1 MIMPAFQIKHL
12 DHVVL
17 RVRDLARSV
26 DFYTKVLGCSIKK
39 KNDKYAM
46 IHLGA
51 GGSMI
56 DLVDVQGP
64 LGATGGEAPGK
75 ERRNLDHFC
84 LRVDP
89 FDETAI
95 LEHLQA
101 FGITADKAVM
111 RYGAEG
117 EGLSIYCFDP
127 DGNQIE
133 LKGPA
138 I

>member
-1 MIMPAFQIKHL
+1 MPVFQIKHL

-39 KNDKYAM
+39 KNEKFAM

-51 GGSMI
+51 GQSMI
-56 DLVDVQGP
+56 DLVDVQGA
-64 LGATGGEAPGK
+64 LGVAGGAAPGK
-75 ERRNLDHFC
+75 EGRNVDHFC

-89 FDETAI
+89 FDEAAI

-101 FGITADKAVM
+101 FGVTADKAVM

-138 I
+138 V

>member
-1 MIMPAFQIKHL
+1 MPTFRIKHL

-51 GGSMI
+51 GESMI
-56 DLVDVQGP
+56 DLVDVRGP
-64 LGATGGEAPGK
+64 LGAAGGEAPGK
-75 ERRNLDHFC
+75 DRRNLDHFC
-84 LRVDP
+84 LRIDP

-111 RYGAEG
+111 RYGAQG
-117 EGLSIYCFDP
+117 DGLSIYCFDP

>member
-1 MIMPAFQIKHL
+1 MPAFQIKHL

-26 DFYTKVLGCSIKK
+26 DFYTKVLGCSVKK
-39 KNDKYAM
+39 KNDKLAL

-51 GGSMI
+51 GRSMI

-64 LGATGGEAPGK
+64 LGSAGGEAPEK

-95 LEHLQA
+95 LEHLRA
-101 FGITADKAVM
+101 FGITPERAAT

-117 EGLSIYCFDP
+117 DGLSIYCFDP

-138 I
+138 T

>member
-1 MIMPAFQIKHL
+1 MSAFQIKHL

-17 RVRDLARSV
+17 RVKDLARSV
-26 DFYTKVLGCSIKK
+26 EFYTKVLGCSIKK

-56 DLVDVQGP
+56 DLVDVQGS
-64 LGATGGEAPGK
+64 LGAAGGAAAGK
-75 ERRNLDHFC
+75 EGRNVDHFC

-95 LEHLQA
+95 LEHLQV

>member
-1 MIMPAFQIKHL
+1 MSVFQIKHL

-46 IHLGA
+46 IHLSA

-64 LGATGGEAPGK
+64 LGAAGGEAPGK
-75 ERRNLDHFC
+75 DRRNLDHFC

-95 LEHLQA
+95 LDHLLA
-101 FGITADKAVM
+101 FGITTDKAVM

-117 EGLSIYCFDP
+117 DGLSIYCFDP

>member
-1 MIMPAFQIKHL
+1 MSVFQIKHL

-17 RVRDLARSV
+17 RVRDMERSV
-26 DFYTKVLGCSIKK
+26 DFYTKVLGCSIRK
-39 KNDKYAM
+39 KNEKLAM

-64 LGATGGEAPGK
+64 LGAAGGQAPGK
-75 ERRNLDHFC
+75 EGHNVDHFC

-95 LEHLQA
+95 LKHLQA
-101 FGITADKAVM
+101 FGVAADNAVM

-117 EGLSIYCFDP
+117 EGLSIYCLDP

>member
-1 MIMPAFQIKHL
+1 MPAFQIKHL

-17 RVRDLARSV
+17 RVRDLDRSV
-26 DFYTKVLGCSIKK
+26 DFYTKVLGCAIKK

-64 LGATGGEAPGK
+64 LGAAGGEAPGK
-75 ERRNLDHFC
+75 DRRNLDHFC

-101 FGITADKAVM
+101 FGITADKAAM

-138 I
+138 V

>member
-1 MIMPAFQIKHL
+1 MPIFQIKHL

-17 RVRDLARSV
+17 RVQDLARSV
-26 DFYTKVLGCSIKK
+26 EFYTKVLGCPVKK
-39 KNDKYAM
+39 KNEKYAM

-64 LGATGGEAPGK
+64 LGATGGKAPEK
-75 ERRNLDHFC
+75 EGHNLDHFC

-101 FGITADKAVM
+101 CGIAASKAVM

-117 EGLSIYCFDP
+117 DGLSIYCFDP

-138 I
+138 M

>member
-1 MIMPAFQIKHL
+1 MAVFQIKRL

-17 RVRDLARSV
+17 RVQDLARSV
-26 DFYTKVLGCSIKK
+26 EFYTQVLGCSIKK
-39 KNDKYAM
+39 KNDKLAM

-51 GGSMI
+51 GVSMI
-56 DLVDVQGP
+56 DLIDVQGP
-64 LGATGGEAPGK
+64 LGAAGGAAPEK
-75 ERRNLDHFC
+75 ERRNVDHFC

-95 LEHLQA
+95 LDHLRA

-138 I
+138 V

>member
-1 MIMPAFQIKHL
+1 MPVFQIKHL

-17 RVRDLARSV
+17 RVQDLTRSV
-26 DFYTKVLGCSIKK
+26 DFYTKVLGCEIKK
-39 KNDKYAM
+39 KNDEYAL
-46 IHLGA
+46 IHLSA

-64 LGATGGEAPGK
+64 LGAAGGAAPGK
-75 ERRNLDHFC
+75 DRHNLDHFC

-95 LEHLQA
+95 LEHLRA
-101 FGITADKAVM
+101 FGIAADKAVL

>member
-1 MIMPAFQIKHL
+1 MLAFQIKHL

-26 DFYTKVLGCSIKK
+26 DFYTKVLGCSIKR

-46 IHLGA
+46 IHLSAGA
-51 GGSMI
+51 SMI
-56 DLVDVQGP
+56 DLVDAQGS
-64 LGATGGEAPGK
+64 LGPAGEEAPEK
-75 ERRNLDHFC
+75 KRHNLDHFC

-95 LEHLQA
+95 LEHLQS
-101 FGITADKAVM
+101 FGIAADKAVM

>member
-1 MIMPAFQIKHL
+1 MSIFQIKHL
-12 DHVVL
+12 DHVAL
-17 RVRDLARSV
+17 RVQDLARSV
-26 DFYTKVLGCSIKK
+26 DFYTKVLGCPIKK
-39 KNDKYAM
+39 KNDKRAL

-56 DLVDVQGP
+56 DLFEAKRP
-64 LGATGGEAPGK
+64 LGSAGGDAPRK
-75 ERRNLDHFC
+75 EGHNLDHFC

-89 FDETAI
+89 FDERAI

-101 FGITADKAVM
+101 FGITADRAIM

-117 EGLSIYCFDP
+117 NGLSIYILDP